1 MIAILTINSNKVIQM
16 QNYTFLFLEQFK
28 AVDTKAQICPE
39 LEVVGLAAKH
49 VVLVVLFL
57 QSLLSVS
64 SKCC

>member
-1 MIAILTINSNKVIQM
+1 MH
-16 QNYTFLFLEQFK
+16 NYTFLFLEQFK
-28 AVDTKAQICPE
+28 ALDTKAQICPE